1 MTLMSRVSRYFLVV
15 KRAQG
20 REPKLHLEWRVP
32 NGEVV
37 GESGIDGALKKMYNR
52 KNSAPSEDS
61 SCNNDTLHFCSL
73 EAEADAFMQHKINV
87 KCAIQHEL
95 DRQKQDVRKRTES
108 LVPMADL
115 SVNAQRRPTN
125 QHLPI
130 ERPAALELLAFPACH
145 VGKRGWEGSSYSQG
159 AGVIRVFFVL
169 TNIRFVETIP
179 GIVGVIRPVAREL
192 TCGMYAGIGNDT
204 ACVQNVMGRQE
215 VAQMYGRCPEKRARS
230 QLQDE
235 EIYNVYVRCV
245 WGGGGPGAN
254 TQS

>member
-1 MTLMSRVSRYFLVV
+1 MSRVSRYFLVV
-15 KRAQG
+15 KRARG

-32 NGEVV
+32 SGEVV
-37 GESGIDGALKKMYNR
+37 SESGIDGALQKMYNR
-52 KNSAPSEDS
+52 KNSAPSD
-61 SCNNDTLHFCSL
+61 DIATLHFSSL

-108 LVPMADL
+108 LVPMAHL

-130 ERPAALELLAFPACH
+130 GRPAALELLAFPAYH

-169 TNIRFVETIP
+169 TNIRSVETIP
-179 GIVGVIRPVAREL
+179 LLG
-192 TCGMYAGIGNDT
+192 
-204 ACVQNVMGRQE
+204 
-215 VAQMYGRCPEKRARS
+215 
-230 QLQDE
+230 
-235 EIYNVYVRCV
+235 
-245 WGGGGPGAN
+245 
-254 TQS
+254 